1 MKPNELILHGLLR
14 RESEGYWA
22 AYCLDFT
29 LYATGET
36 AEEAMGKLRVIVDEY
51 LTDALVGDDQ
61 EYAADLLSRRAP
73 LIDWIRFYWLD
84 FLQRCRQVKDRLHS
98 TAFALPVPMVPYKPA

>member
-1 MKPNELILHGLLR
+1 MKACELTLHGLLR
-14 RESEGYWA
+14 REKEGYWA

-36 AEEAMGKLRVIVDEY
+36 AEEAMGKLRVIVEEY

-61 EYAADLLSRRAP
+61 PYADDLLNRRAP
-73 LIDWIRFYWLD
+73 WADWVRFYWLS
-84 FLQRCRQVKDRLHS
+84 FLQHFHRIKDSLHS